1 LNKIPMTIS
10 CFNGRLWSEAHSPT
24 WRSSLMTT
32 CSMRTPF
39 PFKKVSTPLMMS
51 RRVMVNLAL
60 DLKTKTMVMISKP
73 ADTPCHIRK
82 ERLLITDP

>member
-39 PFKKVSTPLMMS
+39 PFKKVSSPLMM
-51 RRVMVNLAL
+51 RKRAMVNLAL
-60 DLKTKTMVMISKP
+60 DLKIKTMVMTSKLP
-73 ADTPCHIRK
+73 DIPCHIRK
-82 ERLLITDP
+82 ERLLITDH